1 VIGRKFRYF
10 AAAVLGGAFVV
21 SAPGTAAAFPDVS
34 VECSRLSPGEDDE
47 FLARLRLIL
56 RTADPKALPEKLHA
70 ECSARGA
77 WIVWEGEQT
86 ERLKVEEGP
95 NLVEALLDAVEERL
109 SRQRERPEPHE
120 AADAEEKPHPEK
132 QSPLEL
138 PPLEPLRPRPESD
151 ESAAS
156 PSDRNPPASV
166 GGLGFAVVGE
176 YWSEPVDFGLGP
188 RVEVGVGSG
197 ALALVLCETLRF
209 GIGNDVDTL
218 TFDTQGGLALG
229 APFQP
234 SHRFG
239 VLVLGGMEWFTEFGG
254 DGLQTESTATLMVGG
269 RVSQR
274 SGGVAFWAGVDGIYR
289 FAELNA
295 GPSRFSPM
303 LSLGL
308 LLLVDSGEDD

>member
-1 VIGRKFRYF
+1 V
-10 AAAVLGGAFVV
+10 VV
-21 SAPGTAAAFPDVS
+21 SAPGIAAAGFPDVS
-34 VECSRLSPGEDDE
+34 VECARLSPGQDDE
-47 FLARLRLIL
+47 FLARLRLLL
-56 RTADPKALPEKLHA
+56 RTADPEELPEKLHA
-70 ECSARGA
+70 ECSARAA

-86 ERLKVEEGP
+86 ERLKVEEGR
-95 NLVEALLDAVEERL
+95 NLVEALLDTVEERL
-109 SRQRERPEPHE
+109 SRRREKEEAPEPTP
-120 AADAEEKPHPEK
+120 EEKPRSNPPA
-132 QSPLEL
+132 SPLEL
-138 PPLEPLRPRPESD
+138 PPLDRPLRPRPESD
-151 ESAAS
+151 DSAGS
-156 PSDRNPPASV
+156 SSTRTPPASV

-209 GIGNDVDTL
+209 GMGSDVDTL
-218 TFDTQGGLALG
+218 TFDTQGGLAWG

-234 SHRFG
+234 AHRFG
-239 VLVLGGMEWFTEFGG
+239 LLVLGGMEWFTEFGG

-295 GPSRFSPM
+295 GPRRFTPL
-303 LSLGL
+303 LSVGL
-308 LLLVDSGEDD
+308 LLLVDSEQD